1 MAGRVRFQ
9 VMVSYGVLSF
19 LLFLTML
26 PYMVMIIRSFKSLN
40 QTGISQVYPTL
51 PLHYGNYIQAWKM
64 ISQFMLNSV
73 IVTTLTVVGVLLL
86 SSITAYVFARYN
98 FPGREF
104 LFWLIIVLLM
114 VPGIISLIPMFV
126 MVASDLKLKNNF
138 LGLLLPYWAGGQ
150 VFAIFVLRTYFASLP
165 EELFES
171 ARLDG
176 AGHLRLYWNIT
187 LPLSGPI
194 LSVIAILTILN
205 TWNDYLWPLLI
216 LSDVKMRTVTI
227 GLTFL
232 RDTAFP
238 RPGIE
243 MAAYVLASIPM
254 FMLFIAT
261 MRTFIRG
268 ITAGALKL

>member
-1 MAGRVRFQ
+1 MAGRVRLQ
-9 VMVSYGVLSF
+9 VMASYGVLSF
-19 LLFLTML
+19 LFFLTML

-51 PLHYGNYIQAWKM
+51 PLHYGNYIQAWKL

-73 IVTTLTVVGVLLL
+73 IVTALTVVGVLLL

-126 MVASDLKLKNNF
+126 MVASDLKLKNNY

-216 LSDVKMRTVTI
+216 LSEVKMRTVTI

-254 FMLFIAT
+254 FLLFIAT

>member
-1 MAGRVRFQ
+1 MAGRGRLQ

-26 PYMVMIIRSFKSLN
+26 PYIVMIIRSFKSLN

-51 PLHYGNYIQAWKM
+51 PLHYGIYIQAWKL

-73 IVTTLTVVGVLLL
+73 MVTALTVVGVLLL

-254 FMLFIAT
+254 FLLFIAT

>member
-1 MAGRVRFQ
+1 MAGRGRLQ
-9 VMVSYGVLSF
+9 VMASYGVLSF

-73 IVTTLTVVGVLLL
+73 IVTALTVVGVLLL

-126 MVASDLKLKNNF
+126 LVASDLKLKNNY

-216 LSDVKMRTVTI
+216 LSEVKMRTVTI

-254 FMLFIAT
+254 FLLFIAT

>member
-1 MAGRVRFQ
+1 MAGRKPWRVAL
-9 VMVSYGVLSF
+9 SYAVLSF
-19 LLFLTML
+19 LLFLTMI
-26 PYMVMIIRSFKSLN
+26 PYIVMVVRSFKSLF
-40 QTGISQVYPTL
+40 QTGVSQIFPTL
-51 PLHYGNYIQAWKM
+51 PLHYGNYIQAWTM
-64 ISQFMLNSV
+64 IAQFMLNSV
-73 IVTTLTVVGVLLL
+73 VIVILTLAGVLLL
-86 SSITAYVFARYN
+86 STITGYVFARYK
-98 FPGREF
+98 FPGREL
-104 LFWLIIVLLM
+104 LFWLIMALLM

-126 MVASDLKLKNNF
+126 FVASGLQLKNNY

-150 VFAIFVLRTYFASLP
+150 VFAIFVLRTFFASLP
-165 EELFES
+165 EELYES

-176 AGHLRLYWNIT
+176 AGHFRLYWNIT

-194 LSVIAILTILN
+194 LSVIAILNILG

-216 LSDVKMRTVTI
+216 MTDVNMRTVTI

-238 RPGIE
+238 RPGVE
-243 MAAYVLASIPM
+243 MAAYVIASVPM
-254 FMLFIAT
+254 FLLFVVT

>member
-1 MAGRVRFQ
+1 MAGRVRLQ
-9 VMVSYGVLSF
+9 VMASYGVLSF
-19 LLFLTML
+19 LFFLTML

-51 PLHYGNYIQAWKM
+51 PLHYGNYIQAWKL

-73 IVTTLTVVGVLLL
+73 IVTALTVVGVLLL

-126 MVASDLKLKNNF
+126 MVASDLKLKNNY

-216 LSDVKMRTVTI
+216 LSEVKMRTVTI

-243 MAAYVLASIPM
+243 MAAYILASIPM
-254 FMLFIAT
+254 FVLFIAT

>member
-1 MAGRVRFQ
+1 MAGRGRFQ

-51 PLHYGNYIQAWKM
+51 PLHYGNYIQAWKL

-254 FMLFIAT
+254 FVLFIAT

>member
-1 MAGRVRFQ
+1 LKHLFQRIHLDLEGYRRFAWQ
-9 VMVSYGVLSF
+9 PPYVAQSRLFVL
-19 LLFLTML
+19 
-26 PYMVMIIRSFKSLN
+26 
-40 QTGISQVYPTL
+40 
-51 PLHYGNYIQAWKM
+51 
-64 ISQFMLNSV
+64 
-73 IVTTLTVVGVLLL
+73 
-86 SSITAYVFARYN
+86 
-98 FPGREF
+98 
-104 LFWLIIVLLM
+104 
-114 VPGIISLIPMFV
+114 
-126 MVASDLKLKNNF
+126 VASDLKLKNNY

-243 MAAYVLASIPM
+243 MAAYILASIPM
-254 FMLFIAT
+254 FVLFIAT